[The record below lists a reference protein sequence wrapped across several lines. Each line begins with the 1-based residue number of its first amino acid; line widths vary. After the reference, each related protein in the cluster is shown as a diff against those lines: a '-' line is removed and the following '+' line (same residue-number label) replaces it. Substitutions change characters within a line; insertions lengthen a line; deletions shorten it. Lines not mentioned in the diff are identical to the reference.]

1 MQIAIHVSPKPN
13 KLMRKEQL
21 TGREKEVLYMIAF
34 ELSSKEI
41 AERLGL
47 GVETVKSHRKNIM
60 VKLDVT
66 NTAGMIRAAF
76 EQGIINLEDLQ

>member
-1 MQIAIHVSPKPN
+1 MQIAVSRATKPN

-21 TGREKEVLYMIAF
+21 TGREREVLYMIAF
-34 ELSSKEI
+34 EFSSKEI
-41 AERLGL
+41 AERLSV

-76 EQGIINLEDLQ
+76 EQGIINLEDLK